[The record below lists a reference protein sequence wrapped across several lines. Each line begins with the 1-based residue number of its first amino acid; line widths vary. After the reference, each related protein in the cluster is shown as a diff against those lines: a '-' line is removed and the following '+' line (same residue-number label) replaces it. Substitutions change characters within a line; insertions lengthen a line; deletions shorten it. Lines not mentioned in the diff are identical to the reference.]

1 MVAVVLVEFA
11 DGRRA
16 GADEGHV
23 ALEDV
28 PELREFVEARL
39 ADEAADLRDA
49 RVIFHLEHEAV
60 HFILGE
66 ELLLA
71 LLCVLVHAAELVHA
85 ELAAIFADPRLREN
99 DRPGRVELDDRAEDD
114 KEDAEDRK
122 AHNRADDVECALHD
136 RGDHALPRAVKD
148 EGRAAIDAV
157 LDLFRVE
164 RLVFLRP
171 HDGGLT
177 LELLD
182 LREIDVDAD
191 AHADHFA
198 DNRHDEG
205 TLIFLDLDEDLVDR
219 LALDALKQRLRR
231 REKCDVAEA
240 LDIRR
245 IAAVDEADADDPARP
260 VLPERVNDLL
270 RAAAVRDN
278 ADK

>member
-1 MVAVVLVEFA
+1 MAVEADDFVEVLDVGAAGDLPESGHARLHAEAALVVAVVLVEFA

-16 GADEGHV
+16 GADEGHI

-28 PELREFVEARL
+28 PELRELVEARL

-60 HFILGE
+60 HLILRK

-71 LLCVLVHAAELVHA
+71 LLRVLVHAAELVHA
-85 ELAAIFADPRLREN
+85 ELAAIFADARLREN
-99 DRPGRVELDDRAEDD
+99 DRSRRVELDDRSKDDED
-114 KEDAEDRK
+114 DAEDRK
-122 AHNRADDVECALHD
+122 ADDRANDVKRALHN
-136 RGDHALPRAVKD
+136 RGDHALPRTVED

-171 HDGGLT
+171 HDGGLA

-219 LALDALKQRLRR
+219 LALDALKQGLRR
-231 REKCDVAEA
+231 REKCDVAEV
-240 LDIRR
+240 LD
-245 IAAVDEADADDPARP
+245 V
-260 VLPERVNDLL
+260 
-270 RAAAVRDN
+270 
-278 ADK
+278 

>member
-11 DGRRA
+11 DGRRT
-16 GADEGHV
+16 GADEGHI

-71 LLCVLVHAAELVHA
+71 LLRVLVHAAELVHA

-157 LDLFRVE
+157 LDLLRV
-164 RLVFLRP
+164 
-171 HDGGLT
+171 GGLVIHRT
-177 LELLD
+177 L
-182 LREIDVDAD
+182 AGW
-191 AHADHFA
+191 HH
-198 DNRHDEG
+198 G
-205 TLIFLDLDEDLVDR
+205 
-219 LALDALKQRLRR
+219 
-231 REKCDVAEA
+231 
-240 LDIRR
+240 IRR
-245 IAAVDEADADDPARP
+245 GSVG
-260 VLPERVNDLL
+260 
-270 RAAAVRDN
+270 
-278 ADK
+278 